1 MKHLPLRSL
10 LAAYSTLTLLAGSS
24 GGFAGSATI
33 FHSFWCF
40 TNGANPQAPLV
51 LGRDGAFYGTTIG
64 GGTNGGYGTV
74 FRFSPPNQFESL
86 YSFRHDGDGLGPTS
100 IVQAFDGDLYGCMPK
115 SGPLAYGALFC
126 MTTGGIFSQ
135 LYSFTNG
142 VDGFGPSTLIS
153 GADGAL
159 YGTTESTVFRATL
172 DGNLTV
178 LGRIL
183 GASGI
188 TQGTDETLYVVVN
201 TGGAH
206 GKGAV
211 YKVSRPGENIL
222 LHSFSG
228 GDGSI
233 PNGLTVGNGGS
244 LYGIT
249 SGGGADNYGV
259 IFKLDPNGTFSIL
272 HSFTNGIDGSMS
284 QTPLTLGF
292 DGDLYGTAG
301 SFFKL
306 APNGAFT
313 PISAPGYLAQLTQ
326 GNDGKF
332 YGALPWGGFAIP
344 LAARSTAAKPE
355 AHSLPDVASAGPEI
369 ETLGSIFRLD
379 RTGKFTNL
387 FSFSGVND
395 GGAPKALVKASDGDL
410 YGITANGGTTSSIIG
425 AVFKASPDGLFDVIH
440 SIIEGETGGTFTIN
454 AGADGQLY
462 GTDLATKFYA
472 GSGSVF
478 TVTLDGQF
486 NSIYAFHRPEEGDLP
501 VAPVIQGDDGYLYGS
516 TVGGG
521 VSGYGNLFKVS
532 TNGAF
537 TNLYSFTD
545 GLDGAEPG
553 TALVQGADSFLYGT
567 TPLGGAHDDG
577 TVFKISTNGDFTLL
591 YTFTNGLDGA
601 NPSTSL
607 ALADDGN
614 FYGTTYY
621 GGASN
626 RGTVFRMTPD
636 GAFTTLHVF
645 KGADG
650 ASPQG
655 TVVTGPDGNVF
666 GVAPIGGAHGFGAI
680 WVVNTNGQ
688 FATLYSFPGGN
699 GGAGPNA
706 IAVGNDGKL
715 YGTTYSGGAGG
726 NGTFFK
732 LIIPYAPAMTKQP
745 PANISQ
751 ASGSVLTLGALAE
764 GMIPLRYQWQC
775 NGTNLS
781 NSRSISGATSNVLT
795 INPLTSDLGRARLLP
810 SRPDFGEAAASP
822 YQGAIA
828 AARSEI
834 APYQFRLIVSNHY
847 GATTSTPSAVVIFSD
862 TNPPTVSI
870 SVPAPNGRTY
880 NNLISG
886 AATDNSRVAAVN
898 YWITNVNNGAIITA
912 SGQAALGSSLT
923 NPTWSVTGAALP
935 GTNDVA
941 VQSVDFSGN
950 VSKPAPRQFFLA
962 VPSRFSLTH
971 TGSGSVTGAA
981 SVPGGVPP
989 TNNALLNIGEAYILA
1004 ANAATNWSFVNWTSG
1019 DSVLGSNASLRFV
1032 MESGLAIQAHFATNT
1047 FAKLAGAYN
1056 GLFYQSNNVTVATAG
1071 MLENLV
1077 LSKAGVYSARLELD
1091 GDSFGVSGQFDP
1103 SGHASNNIKR
1113 SADAGSDLILDM
1125 MLNAATKQI
1134 TGGVSGTNEAPW
1146 TSDLL
1151 ANLSS
1156 NTPGSGQYTLLLP
1169 PNLANSN
1176 SPPGYGFLLLTNH
1189 LGSVT
1194 ITGQLGNGAA
1204 LYKTAPVDIFGR
1216 APLCANASTFGNSL
1230 LFGWINLAAYPPA
1243 ASLTWIQSPGTY
1255 FYRGG
1260 FTNTVTAMGSRW
1272 ASPPEPINSQRLNM
1286 TFSGGGLGSNVESVV
1301 FFTNGSLR
1309 YISGPVW
1316 TKALGCQID
1325 RKSGW
1330 LNISFTSGQPSQGA
1344 WLQNAGFGGGYFVL
1358 GTNFG
1363 AFTLR
1368 KP

>member
-666 GVAPIGGAHGFGAI
+666 GVAPIGGSHGFGAI

-795 INPLTSDLGRARLLP
+795 INPVTIGGAGTPLP
-810 SRPDFGEAAASP
+810 AV
-822 YQGAIA
+822 

-834 APYQFRLIVSNHY
+834 APNQFRLIVSNHY
-847 GATTSTPSAVVIFSD
+847 GAITSAASAVVIVSD

-870 SVPAPNGRTY
+870 SVPATNGRTY

-886 AATDNSRVAAVN
+886 AAKDNSRVAAVN
-898 YWITNVNNGAIITA
+898 YWITNVNNGAVITA
-912 SGQAALGSSLT
+912 SGQAALGASLT
-923 NPTWSVTGAALP
+923 NPTWSVSGAALP
-935 GTNDVA
+935 GTNFLT

-950 VSKPAPRQFFLA
+950 ISLPARRKFFLA
-962 VPSRFSLTH
+962 VPTRFSLTH
-971 TGSGSVTGAA
+971 TGSGSISGAA

-989 TNNALLNIGEAYILA
+989 TNNALLNIGETYTLA
-1004 ANAATNWSFVNWTSG
+1004 ANAATNWSLVNWTTPDG
-1019 DSVLGSNASLRFV
+1019 SVLGYDPALRFY
-1032 MESGLAIQAHFATNT
+1032 MESGVAIQAHFATNS
-1047 FAKLAGAYN
+1047 FAKLAGTYK
-1056 GLFYQSNNVTVATAG
+1056 GLFYQSNNVTVETAG
-1071 MLENLV
+1071 AFDVLVAKTGYFFASLEV
-1077 LSKAGVYSARLELD
+1077 EGGGCGFSGFLD
-1091 GDSFGVSGQFDP
+1091 A
-1103 SGHASNNIKR
+1103 SGHAQTLISRPPGFNCDITVEMTV
-1113 SADAGSDLILDM
+1113 DAAE
-1125 MLNAATKQI
+1125 NQI
-1134 TGGVSGTNEAPW
+1134 TGSVFGTNDAPW

-1151 ANLSS
+1151 AVL
-1156 NTPGSGQYTLLLP
+1156 PGHYRGFDQYTLVLP
-1169 PNLANSN
+1169 PNTADTN
-1176 SPPGYGFLLLTNH
+1176 SPPGYDYLIIKNNAG
-1189 LGSVT
+1189 VAT
-1194 ITGQLGNGAA
+1194 ITGEVANEDI
-1204 LYKTAPVDIFGR
+1204 TVPVDVHGNV
-1216 APLCANASTFGNSL
+1216 PLYVDVSPTF
-1230 LFGWINLAAYPPA
+1230 LFGWINVASNPPA
-1243 ASLTWIQSPGTY
+1243 ANLTWIRQPWVRQY
-1255 FYRGG
+1255 PDG
-1260 FTNTVTAMGSRW
+1260 FTNTVTAIGSRW
-1272 ASPPEPINSQRLNM
+1272 IAPLAPINSQPLIL
-1286 TFSGGGLGSNVESVV
+1286 TLSGGGLPSNLDYTIL
-1301 FFTNGSLR
+1301 FTNDISLAD
-1309 YISGPVW
+1309 ISRMRILATPPGD
-1316 TKALGCQID
+1316 AHHFQ
-1325 RKSGW
+1325 SGDIHRDTGEINFGFRG
-1330 LNISFTSGQPSQGA
+1330 LSGGA
-1344 WLQNAGFGGGYFVL
+1344 IWLQNAGCAVGSFRGL
-1358 GTNFG
+1358 NNAFG
-1363 AFTLR
+1363 AVTIR
-1368 KP
+1368 KQLVLPQPLNVP